1 VSNVTLLAIDLAKN
15 IFQLYGTDVHEKV
28 VVNKRIKSR
37 DQLSQFV
44 ANLKPCNIYMEG
56 CGSANYWGRKFK
68 TFGHQVKLINPK
80 YVKPYVMGSKNDK
93 NDAIA
98 IARAARDSVM
108 RFGEVKTQQQ
118 QDVQST
124 HRMRSHFVSE
134 RTALANAIR
143 GILAEYGIVV
153 ARGVSNI
160 RKLLPTI
167 LENNEYNLNSDML
180 MNTRLL
186 YDNFVF
192 LDKTI
197 EKYNTMIEKLFEN
210 NEVCGRLEKIPGIG
224 KIGATILA
232 AALGNG
238 SAFKNGRHFAA
249 FLGLVPKQHSSG
261 NKERLLGI
269 SKVGDTYIRTI
280 LVHGARSVSLYAD
293 KKTDNQSA
301 WLKNLKAR
309 SGNNIAAVA
318 MANRMARTAW
328 ALVAKNVEYKVN
340 YKPAITNQSG

>member
-1 VSNVTLLAIDLAKN
+1 MSNVTLLAIDLAKN
-15 IFQLYGTDVHEKV
+15 IFQLHGTDAHGKAII
-28 VVNKRIKSR
+28 NKRIKSR
-37 DQLSQFV
+37 DQLSKFV
-44 ANLKPCNIYMEG
+44 ANLNPCNIYMEG

-98 IARAARDSVM
+98 IAKAARDPAM
-108 RFGEVKTQQQ
+108 RFGEVKLQEQ

-134 RTALANAIR
+134 RTALANATR
-143 GILAEYGIVV
+143 GSLAEHGIVV
-153 ARGVSNI
+153 AKGVGNI
-160 RKLLPTI
+160 RKLLPII
-167 LENNEYNLNSDML
+167 LENNEYNLNCDML
-180 MNTRLL
+180 MNIQIL
-186 YDNFVF
+186 YDNLVF

-197 EKYNTMIEKLFEN
+197 EKYNAMIDRLFEN
-210 NEVCGRLEKIPGIG
+210 NEVCGRLEKIPGVG

-261 NKERLLGI
+261 NKEKLLGI

-280 LVHGARSVSLYAD
+280 LVHGARSVTLYAD
-293 KKTDNQSA
+293 KKTDNQSV

-309 SGNNIAAVA
+309 SGSNIAAVA
-318 MANRMARTAW
+318 MANRIARTAW
-328 ALVAKNVEYKVN
+328 ALVAKNAEYKIN
-340 YKPAITNQSG
+340 YKPTMTN